1 MENYDSAALGLQK
14 NLLNLR
20 RALAQ
25 TEAAGDEQQAQVLA
39 KLIAMMEQGLK
50 KASKDFKPQ
59 TLQ

>member
-25 TEAAGDEQQAQVLA
+25 TEASGDEQKALVLA

-50 KASKDFKPQ
+50 KASTDFKPH

>member
-14 NLLNLR
+14 HLLNLR

-25 TEAAGDEQQAQVLA
+25 TEAAGDEQQALVLA
-39 KLIAMMEQGLK
+39 KLIAMMEQGLQQ
-50 KASKDFKPQ
+50 ASKDFKPQ